1 MKFFPLSATNFYLF
15 LFVLL
20 LLENAVITK
29 KPFLGANFVAGL
41 EIGGNIFRKI

>member
-1 MKFFPLSATNFYLF
+1 
-15 LFVLL
+15 L

-41 EIGGNIFRKI
+41 EIGGNIFMENLVHDDIVGAIAWCSFGP